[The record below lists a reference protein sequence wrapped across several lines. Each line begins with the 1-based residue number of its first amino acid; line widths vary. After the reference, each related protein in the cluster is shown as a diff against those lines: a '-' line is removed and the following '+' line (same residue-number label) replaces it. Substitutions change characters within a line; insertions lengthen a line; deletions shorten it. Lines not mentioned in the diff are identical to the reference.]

1 MLSDGTM
8 IIIIFAAIIL
18 IPTIVVFIVLG
29 ICKNGRKRKKNN
41 YMGITQGRV
50 IRIVDKG
57 LDYPWVIHVQYKVNG
72 IDYEIKETAK
82 MKSTAIKIAGI
93 PVGQRKTFVLGAV
106 KEGDLLEIRYDEA
119 HPERAII
126 YGNDGVVTG

>member
-1 MLSDGTM
+1 MLSNGAM
-8 IIIIFAAIIL
+8 IIIIFASIIL

-29 ICKNGRKRKKNN
+29 ISKNSRKRKKNN

-82 MKSTAIKIAGI
+82 MKSMAIKVAGI

-106 KEGDLLEIRYDEA
+106 KEGDMLEIRYDEA
-119 HPERAII
+119 HPEKAII

>member
-1 MLSDGTM
+1 MLSNGAM

-29 ICKNGRKRKKNN
+29 ISKNSRKRKKNN

-72 IDYEIKETAK
+72 IDYKIKETAK
-82 MKSTAIKIAGI
+82 MKSTAIKVAGI

-106 KEGDLLEIRYDEA
+106 KEGDLLEI
-119 HPERAII
+119 HTMKII
-126 YGNDGVVTG
+126 QKGLLSTVMME